1 MMKVALCHNHYQQAG
16 GEDYVFRAEGAL
28 LEQAGHAVARVA
40 VRNAEIDTM
49 SRARVACGTVWNG
62 TSYGMLRSVLQRE
75 RPDVVH
81 FHNTFPLLSPAVWYA
96 AAREGV
102 PVVQT
107 LHNFRLL
114 CANSLLFRDGR
125 ACEACVGRRVP
136 WRGVRHKCYR
146 DSRAASAAVATMAA
160 VHRAAG
166 SYARRVAVF
175 VALSE
180 SSRRI
185 FVEGG
190 LPADRIVV
198 KPNFLM
204 EDPGM
209 GEHAGGFVLFVGR
222 LSAEK
227 GLRTLVE
234 AWKRLGAS
242 IPLRIVGTGPLAPML
257 DEPMPGIEW
266 LGGATPERV
275 RELMRD
281 ATLLVL
287 PSECYENCPITI
299 LEAFACGLPS
309 VVSGHGALAEM
320 VRQPEMG
327 MHFRPGDAEHLVE
340 VLGRALAN
348 PEALV
353 EMGRAV
359 RREFEARYSAE
370 AHLPRLLA
378 VYRRALEAR

>member
-1 MMKVALCHNHYQQAG
+1 MKVALCHNHYQQAG
-16 GEDYVFRAEGAL
+16 GEDYVFQAEGDL
-28 LEQAGHAVARVA
+28 LERAGHSVARLA
-40 VRNAEIDTM
+40 VRNAEISTM
-49 SRARVACGTVWNG
+49 SRARVACATVWNG
-62 TSYGMLRSVLQRE
+62 TTYGMLRSVLQRE

-114 CANSLLFRDGR
+114 CANSFLFREGR
-125 ACEACVGRRVP
+125 ACEVCVGRRVIWP
-136 WRGVRHKCYR
+136 AVRHKCYR
-146 DSRAASAAVATMAA
+146 ESRAASAAVATM
-160 VHRAAG
+160 VGLHRAAG

-185 FVEGG
+185 FIEGG

-198 KPNFLM
+198 KPNFLV
-204 EDPGM
+204 EDPGV
-209 GEHAGGFVLFVGR
+209 GDHAGRFVLFVGR

-234 AWKRLGAS
+234 AWKRLGAP
-242 IPLRIVGTGPLAPML
+242 IPLRIVGTGPLASML
-257 DEPMPGIEW
+257 SEPIAGIEW
-266 LGGATPERV
+266 LGEVTPDRV
-275 RELMRD
+275 RALMRD

-299 LEAFACGLPS
+299 LEAFACALPS

-327 MHFRPGDAEHLVE
+327 LHFRPGDAEHLAE
-340 VLGRALAN
+340 VLAQALAN
-348 PEALV
+348 PDALF

-359 RREFEARYSAE
+359 RREFETRYSAD
-370 AHLPRLLA
+370 AQLPRLLG
-378 VYRRALEAR
+378 VYRRALESS